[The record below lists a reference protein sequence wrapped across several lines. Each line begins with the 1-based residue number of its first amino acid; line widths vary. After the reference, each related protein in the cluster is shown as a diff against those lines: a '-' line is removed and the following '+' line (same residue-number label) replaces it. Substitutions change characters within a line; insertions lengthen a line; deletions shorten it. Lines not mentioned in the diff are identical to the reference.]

1 MVAFPELFT
10 LSNYLGFQ
18 ARFVQIKW
26 SLTFRLTISGFEKPL
41 VKMYVL
47 KASVFSCE
55 DEMTRARVLLAG
67 LLTWSCVTMVSSHNN
82 GVRPWTR
89 LRQEI
94 PLMKKEAPW
103 IRMRRSSGE
112 TLTDQTLKMYA
123 RLKEEQ
129 DPSWMRLKREQDP
142 SWMRLKKDNSWMRL
156 KRESS
161 WVRLKRA
168 LENYSH
174 SWNTPDKTN
183 GWGDNDNWV
192 RIA

>member
-1 MVAFPELFT
+1 
-10 LSNYLGFQ
+10 
-18 ARFVQIKW
+18 
-26 SLTFRLTISGFEKPL
+26 
-41 VKMYVL
+41 
-47 KASVFSCE
+47 
-55 DEMTRARVLLAG
+55 
-67 LLTWSCVTMVSSHNN
+67 
-82 GVRPWTR
+82 
-89 LRQEI
+89 
-94 PLMKKEAPW
+94 MKKEAPW

-123 RLKEEQ
+123 RLK
-129 DPSWMRLKREQDP
+129 KEQDP